1 MNKTYKT
8 PTEMDDILIELYGTA
23 YGSQRKL
30 AEAIGKHEV
39 SISRYCSGA
48 SPVDKT
54 TAKLI
59 DALVEKHRRK
69 RKQPVAQMNIN
80 EIL

>member
-69 RKQPVAQMNIN
+69 YAKNTGRVSIN
-80 EIL
+80 DIL